1 MIILNLE
8 DKNTFYAPASDECW
22 VILAKEIM
30 SSYTLSYIHQFPTD
44 ARSQLEYD
52 KLDKQKFAP
61 QRKSIL
67 RRIKNGPL
75 RSVVD
80 IHAVY
85 SALNQKRLEHKRS
98 WGVYWKDNYEDDL
111 DNL

>member
-44 ARSQLEYD
+44 ARSQMEYD

-61 QRKSIL
+61 QRRSIL
-67 RRIKNGPL
+67 RRIKYGPL
-75 RSVVD
+75 RSVVN
-80 IHAVY
+80 ISAVH
-85 SALNQKRLEHKRS
+85 SALNNLRLERKKS
-98 WGVYWKDNYEDDL
+98 WGVYWKDNYEEDL